1 MSETTA
7 QSESETPA
15 SDEVLRTEH
24 LSKHFGDVVAVD
36 DVNFAIP
43 RGEIRSIIG
52 PNGAGKT
59 TFFNTI
65 MGLLSPTE
73 GKIFLNGNDITDQ
86 GEEYRPHAGIA
97 RSFQSNQLFV
107 ESTVFENIRVIAQ
120 HAQTGS
126 SKLDLFRTGR
136 EVAADRAEEILR
148 SIDLNH
154 IRDDVAKNLSH
165 GDQRRLGI
173 ALALATDPDILLLD
187 EPTSGMSQ
195 GESVETTKMIE
206 DVYEEYDLTLI
217 VIEHDMD
224 VVRSVSDRIT
234 VLDSGAILTTG
245 TPEEVQNNEAVQEA
259 YLGGATEEEL

>member
-7 QSESETPA
+7 SAESEA
-15 SDEVLRTEH
+15 STNEDALRTEH

-36 DVNFAIP
+36 DVDFTLP

-65 MGLLSPTE
+65 MGRLSPTE
-73 GKIFLNGNDITDQ
+73 GKIILDGDDITDES
-86 GEEYRPHAGIA
+86 EEYRPHAGIA
-97 RSFQSNQLFV
+97 RSFQSNELFV
-107 ESTVFENIRVIAQ
+107 ELSVFENIRVIAQ

-136 EVAADRAEEILR
+136 DVAADRAEEILT
-148 SIDLNH
+148 SIGLDH

-195 GESVETTKMIE
+195 GESIETTEVIE
-206 DVYEEYDLTLI
+206 QIHDEYDLTLI

-224 VVRSVSDRIT
+224 VVRSLSDRIT
-234 VLDSGAILTTG
+234 VLHEGSILTTG
-245 TPEEVQNNEAVQEA
+245 TPEEVQDNEAVQEA